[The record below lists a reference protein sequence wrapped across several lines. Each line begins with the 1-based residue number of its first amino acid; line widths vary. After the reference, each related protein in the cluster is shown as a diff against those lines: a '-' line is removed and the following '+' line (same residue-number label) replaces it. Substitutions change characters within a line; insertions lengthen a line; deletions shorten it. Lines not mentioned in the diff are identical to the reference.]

1 MSVWQEAEMHIVF
14 FQKWEQNEIRDDTTY
29 IAIDVV
35 QNKYT
40 MQTRKVSKKKHRSFA
55 ST

>member
-14 FQKWEQNEIRDDTTY
+14 FQNRKQNEMRDENTY

-40 MQTRKVSKKKHRSFA
+40 MQTRKVGKKKHRSFA

>member
-14 FQKWEQNEIRDDTTY
+14 FQKRKQNEMRDENTY

-40 MQTRKVSKKKHRSFA
+40 MQTRKVGKKKHRSFA